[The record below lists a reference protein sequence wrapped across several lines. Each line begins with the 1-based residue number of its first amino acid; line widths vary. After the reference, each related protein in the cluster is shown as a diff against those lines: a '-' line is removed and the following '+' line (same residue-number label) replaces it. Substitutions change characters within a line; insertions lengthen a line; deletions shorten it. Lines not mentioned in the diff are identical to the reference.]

1 MRGVRGRVLGNPSR
15 CTSAHAL
22 VATRRRLEPGLARE
36 DAAGAV
42 LAPYAARPTDLGAVD
57 ALAGR
62 GAPTARI
69 EGLGRVD
76 AFVAAGA
83 EHDAGK
89 LVACVR
95 EVLHGLAVGAAATS
109 HVKLAAILGTG
120 VREMRRAAS
129 RRERG
134 PCAKGGAADA
144 RRSEDGTGALVG
156 LGAQLLARL
165 DLAPFVVGVRLLTG
179 VEVANACRTYGS
191 EGVSA
196 RPIATRSKGARV
208 SGVVGRTV
216 AERVARL
223 AAGRNAPPLPAGGL
237 AGTVKLALLT
247 TLAAEW
253 RKGRGTRS
261 ACGVV
266 WQGRAT

>member
-1 MRGVRGRVLGNPSR
+1 M
-15 CTSAHAL
+15 
-22 VATRRRLEPGLARE
+22 
-36 DAAGAV
+36 
-42 LAPYAARPTDLGAVD
+42 
-57 ALAGR
+57 
-62 GAPTARI
+62 
-69 EGLGRVD
+69 
-76 AFVAAGA
+76 
-83 EHDAGK
+83 
-89 LVACVR
+89 R

-134 PCAKGGAADA
+134 PCVKGGAADA

-196 RPIATRSKGARV
+196 RPPATRSKGARAF
-208 SGVVGRTV
+208 GRTV